1 MYYKTS
7 MLFFSMFLATS
18 FPVQF
23 VMPDVTPAAAK
34 LEIAAAVTP
43 VFGNFVEFSVFSNDS
58 VADLTYFGQETRL
71 AMHDSI
77 QSIET
82 TVFTRACYRVVVDS
96 LLYFQHWDT
105 LPQPRFWRAVMNMHR
120 DSAIVNL
127 GKSRTIIETVAMRD
141 WNSRSEAR
149 QEAYKDSIRNHYGLL
164 ADESVYLTTGKN
176 HFYEFEKA
184 LPTIGQGIKVF
195 ESRGVDPWYAQ
206 AILLIESPGKSLE
219 SPVGAYGSFQL
230 MPEVALEQGLIVNDS
245 IDERADF
252 DKSAQAAAALLGMR
266 CIPQIKHILR
276 KRDIDFSETDIW
288 FRLMVLHAY
297 HAGAGNVQGVIDQI
311 EPVNGGMWLI
321 QRMWQTQYGGFKNAS
336 QNYSQIALA
345 SFMELDALMQHADT
359 LCVKA
364 NQEL

>member
-7 MLFFSMFLATS
+7 TLFFSIFLAS
-18 FPVQF
+18 LFPGQVVSPGVSAEPSVQL
-23 VMPDVTPAAAK
+23 ASAIK
-34 LEIAAAVTP
+34 P

-58 VADLTYFGQETRL
+58 VADLTYFGQEARL

-77 QSIET
+77 EHIET
-82 TVFTRACYRVVVDS
+82 TIFTRACYRVVVDS

-105 LPQPRFWRAVMNMHR
+105 LPQPKFWRAVMNMHR
-120 DSAIVNL
+120 DTALVNL
-127 GKSRTIIETVAMRD
+127 GKSRTIIEKVAMRD
-141 WNSRSEAR
+141 WNARSDEE
-149 QEAYKDSIRNHYGLL
+149 QESYKDSIRTHYGLPT
-164 ADESVYLTTGKN
+164 DDPVYLTTGKN

-195 ESRGVDPWYAQ
+195 ESREVDPWYAQ

-252 DKSAQAAAALLGMR
+252 DKSAQAAAALLGSR
-266 CIPQIKHILR
+266 CIPQIKSILR

-297 HAGAGNVQGVIDQI
+297 HAGAGNVKGVIDQI

-359 LCVKA
+359 LCMQA
-364 NQEL
+364 DLEL